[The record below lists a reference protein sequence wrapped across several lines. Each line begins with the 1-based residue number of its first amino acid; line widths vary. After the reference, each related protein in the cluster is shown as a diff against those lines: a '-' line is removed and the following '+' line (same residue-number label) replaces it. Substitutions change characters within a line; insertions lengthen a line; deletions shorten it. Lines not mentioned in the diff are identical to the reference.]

1 MGEVD
6 HSISLSCV
14 RTLSSSPK
22 GGTFT
27 LLPDETFHLLFLLR
41 QSLKESDCFQC
52 DKSSLVFRNACSL
65 KLHISEKHPNGLSE
79 IDDQWF

>member
-41 QSLKESDCFQC
+41 QSFMRWFQ
-52 DKSSLVFRNACSL
+52 
-65 KLHISEKHPNGLSE
+65 KLRQETFLLLNLSPQTLE
-79 IDDQWF
+79 ITRMT